1 MGRKKIQIQRIT
13 DERNKQ
19 VTFTKRKFGLMKKAY
34 ELSVLCDCEIA
45 LIIFNHSNKL
55 FQYASTDMDK
65 VLLKYTEYN
74 EPHESRTNADIIETL
89 RKKGFN
95 GCNSPEPD
103 GDDSIDQSPL
113 NDRKTEDLDS
123 LFKRYGV
130 STITFLSPYLTYPFL
145 LLPFFSTFLSLS
157 FSLSLSLSLSAFS
170 SFVWGSKALNKKEH
184 RDSESPDPEEPF
196 SLTPRTEEKYKKI
209 DEEFDKMMQ
218 NYRLSS
224 TVPQPTFSMPVTV
237 PVSNQNAA
245 AAAALQFSNN
255 PSGAL
260 VTTTSFVT
268 STLTDP
274 RLLSPQQP
282 ALQRNTVSPGLP
294 QRPASAGALLG
305 GDLGNSNGAC
315 PSPVPNGYISA
326 RASPG
331 LLSVSNGNSLGKVV
345 PAKSPPPPSPQMVN
359 SRKPDLRVI
368 TSQSGKSLMQL
379 TEEELELVSENA
391 QRLGG
396 SQVAQPLTTPVVS
409 VATPSLLA
417 PFSGMQTAYNTE
429 YQLTSAD
436 LTALQTFTPPGL
448 VPGNMAAWQQQQQQ
462 QPAVSQQQQQQQQ
475 QQQLSLA
482 SLSNLVQVGVQG
494 AALTVNTNPN
504 VNIKSEPVSPNRDRS
519 TPSST
524 SGVAGVGVGQSQLQG
539 QGLVSIA
546 YPGTL
551 RLEAGGQGRSP
562 VDSLSS
568 NGSSYEGSD
577 RDDGTQGRGGGLDYH
592 HQVGAGAQQ
601 PTMVLLRP
609 SSAEPQEQDGTNVK
623 RMRLDTWV
631 T

>member
-13 DERNKQ
+13 DERNRQ

-89 RKKGFN
+89 RKKSFN

-103 GDDSIDQSPL
+103 ADDSIDQSPL
-113 NDRKTEDLDS
+113 NDDKYRNKTDDLDT
-123 LFKRYGV
+123 LFKRYG
-130 STITFLSPYLTYPFL
+130 
-145 LLPFFSTFLSLS
+145 
-157 FSLSLSLSLSAFS
+157 A
-170 SFVWGSKALNKKEH
+170 A
-184 RDSESPDPEEPF
+184 
-196 SLTPRTEEKYKKI
+196 
-209 DEEFDKMMQ
+209 
-218 NYRLSS
+218 
-224 TVPQPTFSMPVTV
+224 VPQPTFSMPVTV
-237 PVSNQNAA
+237 PVSNQSASLPQPA
-245 AAAALQFSNN
+245 TLQFSNN
-255 PSGAL
+255 PGGTL
-260 VTTTSFVT
+260 VTTTSFINAAL
-268 STLTDP
+268 SDP

-282 ALQRNTVSPGLP
+282 TLQRNSVSPGLP
-294 QRPASAGALLG
+294 QRPASAGALLT

-331 LLSVSNGNSLGKVV
+331 LLSVSNGNNSNLLKVV
-345 PAKSPPPPSPQMVN
+345 PAKSPPPGSPQMV
-359 SRKPDLRVI
+359 SPRKSDLRVI
-368 TSQSGKSLMQL
+368 TSQGGKSLMQL
-379 TEEELELVSENA
+379 NA

-396 SQVAQPLTTPVVS
+396 SQVPQPLTTPVVS

-417 PFSGMQTAYNTE
+417 PFSAMQTAYNTE

-436 LTALQTFTPPGL
+436 LTALQTFTPAGL
-448 VPGNMAAWQQQQQQ
+448 VPGNMAAWQQQQQ
-462 QPAVSQQQQQQQQ
+462 PAVAQQQTAPPI
-475 QQQLSLA
+475 SLA
-482 SLSNLVQVGVQG
+482 SLTNLVPMAPLPQG
-494 AALTVNTNPN
+494 TALTVNTNPH

-519 TPSST
+519 TPCPT
-524 SGVAGVGVGQSQLQG
+524 MGGVQIHGQVVPS
-539 QGLVSIA
+539 
-546 YPGTL
+546 YPAT
-551 RLEAGGQGRSP
+551 GQGRSP

-568 NGSSYEGSD
+568 NGSSYDGSD
-577 RDDGTQGRGGGLDYH
+577 RDDNAAQGRGGGGGGSGGGGPDFHL
-592 HQVGAGAQQ
+592 HQQAGLQQ

-609 SSAEPQEQDGTNVK
+609 ASAEPPEQDNVK
-623 RMRLDTWV
+623 RMRLDAWV

>member
-13 DERNKQ
+13 DERNRQ

-113 NDRKTEDLDS
+113 NEDKYRKTEDLDS
-123 LFKRYGV
+123 LFKRYG
-130 STITFLSPYLTYPFL
+130 
-145 LLPFFSTFLSLS
+145 
-157 FSLSLSLSLSAFS
+157 S
-170 SFVWGSKALNKKEH
+170 S
-184 RDSESPDPEEPF
+184 
-196 SLTPRTEEKYKKI
+196 I
-209 DEEFDKMMQ
+209 
-218 NYRLSS
+218 
-224 TVPQPTFSMPVTV
+224 PQPTFSMPVTV
-237 PVSNQNAA
+237 PVSSQN
-245 AAAALQFSNN
+245 AALQFSNN
-255 PSGAL
+255 PGGAL

-274 RLLSPQQP
+274 RLLSPQQS

-305 GDLGNSNGAC
+305 DMGNSNGAC

-331 LLSVSNGNSLGKVV
+331 LLSVSNGNSLGKGVQ
-345 PAKSPPPPSPQMVN
+345 AKSPPPPNQQMVN

-379 TEEELELVSENA
+379 NA

-396 SQVAQPLTTPVVS
+396 SQLAQSLTTPVVS

-448 VPGNMAAWQQQQQQ
+448 VPGNMAAWQQQQQ
-462 QPAVSQQQQQQQQ
+462 PAVSQQQQTQQM
-475 QQQLSLA
+475 SLA
-482 SLSNLVQVGVQG
+482 SLSNLVPVHISQG

-504 VNIKSEPVSPNRDRS
+504 LNIKSEPISPNRDRH

-524 SGVAGVGVGQSQLQG
+524 SGGGGGGGGQGHIQQG
-539 QGLVSIA
+539 QGLVSVA
-546 YPGTL
+546 YPGNL

-577 RDDGTQGRGGGLDYH
+577 RDDGAQGRAGGVDF
-592 HQVGAGAQQ
+592 HQGGAGAQQ

>member
-13 DERNKQ
+13 DERNRQ

-89 RKKGFN
+89 RKKSFN

-113 NDRKTEDLDS
+113 NDDKYRNKTDDLDT
-123 LFKRYGV
+123 LYKRYG
-130 STITFLSPYLTYPFL
+130 
-145 LLPFFSTFLSLS
+145 
-157 FSLSLSLSLSAFS
+157 A
-170 SFVWGSKALNKKEH
+170 
-184 RDSESPDPEEPF
+184 
-196 SLTPRTEEKYKKI
+196 
-209 DEEFDKMMQ
+209 
-218 NYRLSS
+218 

-237 PVSNQNAA
+237 PVSNQSAPPPQPA
-245 AAAALQFSNN
+245 TLQFSNN
-255 PSGAL
+255 PGGTL
-260 VTTTSFVT
+260 VTTTSFINAAL
-268 STLTDP
+268 SDP

-282 ALQRNTVSPGLP
+282 TLQRNTVSPGLP
-294 QRPASAGALLG
+294 QRPASAGALLS

-315 PSPVPNGYISA
+315 PSPVPNGYLSA

-331 LLSVSNGNSLGKVV
+331 LLSVSNGNNSNLVKVV
-345 PAKSPPPPSPQMVN
+345 PAKSPPPASPQMV
-359 SRKPDLRVI
+359 SGRKSDLRVI
-368 TSQSGKSLMQL
+368 TSQGGKSLMQL

-396 SQVAQPLTTPVVS
+396 SQVPQPLTTPVVS

-417 PFSGMQTAYNTE
+417 PFSAMQTAYNTE

-436 LTALQTFTPPGL
+436 LTALQTFTPAGL
-448 VPGNMAAWQQQQQQ
+448 VPGNMAAWQQQQQ
-462 QPAVSQQQQQQQQ
+462 PSVAQQQTAPAI
-475 QQQLSLA
+475 SLA
-482 SLSNLVQVGVQG
+482 SLTNLVMWGSDKQSAEMVNCISNIAANLRPMAPLPQG
-494 AALTVNTNPN
+494 TALTVNTNPH

-519 TPSST
+519 TPCPT
-524 SGVAGVGVGQSQLQG
+524 LGAGVQVHGQVVPS
-539 QGLVSIA
+539 
-546 YPGTL
+546 YP
-551 RLEAGGQGRSP
+551 ASGQGRSP

-568 NGSSYEGSD
+568 NASSYDGSD
-577 RDDGTQGRGGGLDYH
+577 RDDAAAQGRGGGGGGGSGGGGPDFQL
-592 HQVGAGAQQ
+592 HQQAGVQQ

-609 SSAEPQEQDGTNVK
+609 ASTEPQEQDNVK
-623 RMRLDTWV
+623 RIRLDTWV